1 MTRTRLYSAVGIA
14 LAQALTIVPAA
25 KAQLE
30 EVIVTAERREASL
43 QDTDI
48 SMAVFSTRSIE
59 EQGIQNYLD
68 LSALAPNVLMHEMP
82 GKAGG
87 AIAIRGFKNA
97 ETFATFEPKVALYLD
112 GVLLAKGAGSVFDI
126 LDLERVEILRGPQGT
141 LYGRNTVGGAVNF
154 ITKKPSTEEFYG
166 KVSATFGNYNQR
178 DLRGMLNIP
187 LGDTLAFKANLG
199 TLNRDGYWENAL
211 DGETLGDKDRETA
224 HLQFM
229 WDPTDNLNVLYSYDQ
244 TDIDEGFYPGATVN
258 YGPLAPQLAPW
269 VQDGT
274 EDRYFDAQD
283 TYTKADIE
291 GHGLNINWA
300 ITDSLSLV
308 SITGLREFKVES
320 FQDSDA
326 TPVLQ
331 GHVTSGDDYEN
342 LTQEFRLVGEALNSS
357 LEYVLGAFYMD
368 EDIKDTYQ
376 NLDTTGIAGGL
387 SIRSGAEAKNE
398 VWAVFGEGTYSLT
411 EKLDLTFGLR
421 YTEEDRSMTN
431 RSSNVLFSGTVLS
444 DVTNPDG
451 QLDFEDVSGTVS
463 ASYNWTHD
471 LMTYFKVSKGYS
483 SGGLNARQPNPEL
496 FYPGYD
502 EETVIT
508 YELGWK
514 TTWLDNRL
522 LANGAIF
529 YNDYS
534 DLQVNQLTES
544 GSNNIDN
551 AGDAEITGLEL
562 EVTAVITDNFE
573 IGGGYGYLDPEYN
586 TYINEGV
593 PGDPTDDVDLS
604 KNHFAHS
611 PENTFNIYGRYEVE
625 EVFGGNLVMRVD
637 YSWVDDYFLL
647 TANGPDLVDGNAAPS
662 YETLNAR
669 IALNDL
675 PGPGDTRLTFAAW
688 GKNLTDDLWYNS
700 GFDLSDG
707 PLGYVGKSPS
717 APMTFG
723 MDIILDF

>member
-1 MTRTRLYSAVGIA
+1 MKHTRIHGAVAIA
-14 LAQALTIVPAA
+14 LAQTLSMVPAA
-25 KAQLE
+25 NAQLE

-87 AIAIRGFKNA
+87 AISIRGFKNA

-154 ITKKPSTEEFYG
+154 ITKKPSTEEFHG
-166 KVSATFGNYNQR
+166 KLSTTFGNYDQR
-178 DLRGMLNIP
+178 DLRGVLNVP
-187 LGDTLAFKANLG
+187 LGDTLAFKASLG
-199 TLNRDGYWENAL
+199 SLQRDGYWENAL
-211 DGETLGDKDRETA
+211 DGKTLGDKDREA
-224 HLQFM
+224 AYLQLM
-229 WDPTDNLNVLYSYDQ
+229 WEPSDSLNILYAYDQ

-274 EDRYFDAQD
+274 EDRYFDGLD
-283 TYTKADIE
+283 TFTKADIE
-291 GHGLNINWA
+291 GHGLTINWELN
-300 ITDSLSLV
+300 DSLALV
-308 SITGLREFKVES
+308 SITGLREFQVDS

-326 TPVLQ
+326 TPVFQ
-331 GHVTSGDDYEN
+331 GHVYSGDDYEN
-342 LTQEFRLVGEALNSS
+342 LTQEFRLVGEAFDSN
-357 LEYVLGAFYMD
+357 LEYVVGAFYMD

-376 NLDTTGIAGGL
+376 DVDLGSLGIRLA
-387 SIRSGAEAKNE
+387 SGAEAKNE

-411 EKLDLTFGLR
+411 EKLDLTLGLR

-431 RSSNVLFSGTVLS
+431 RASTILLGSGFVIS
-444 DVTNPDG
+444 DITNPDA
-451 QLDFEDVSGTVS
+451 QQDYDDVSGTIS

-483 SGGLNARQPNPEL
+483 SGGLNARQGNPLL

-522 LANGAIF
+522 LVNGALF

-534 DLQVNQLTES
+534 DLQVNQLTDT

-573 IGGGYGYLDPEYN
+573 VGGGYGYLDPKYK
-586 TYINEGV
+586 TYINEGI
-593 PGDPTDDVDLS
+593 PGDPSDDVDLS
-604 KNHFAHS
+604 NNHWAHS
-611 PENTFNIYGRYEVE
+611 PDNTFNMYARYEVE
-625 EVFGGNLVMRVD
+625 DVFGGNLVMRVD

-662 YETLNAR
+662 YETINAR
-669 IALNDL
+669 IALNEL
-675 PGPGDTRLTFAAW
+675 PGPGDSRISFAAW
-688 GKNLTDDLWYNS
+688 GKNLGDELWYNS

-717 APMTFG
+717 APRTFG
-723 MDIILDF
+723 IDIIVDF